1 MPGRVRDADV
11 VTVRERN
18 PIAEVIGATVSLRPA
33 GGGRLKGLCPFHEE
47 KSPSFSVNPSL
58 GVYHCFGC
66 GASGDVITFLR
77 QTEGLSFTEVVEVL
91 ARRAGMAVTFEQG
104 SAGSGRDTGSRERL
118 LTAHREAAA
127 FYTEALHSDRDGA
140 ALGRQFLLDRG
151 FDEGCW
157 ERFGVGYAPRGWDE
171 LTRHLRGRGLRTEE
185 LVTGGL
191 AREGQRG
198 PGDRFRGRLVW
209 PIRDRTGD
217 VIGFG
222 ARRLDDPAD
231 ANESRPPG
239 SRGDGGPKYL
249 NTPETPLY
257 RKSSVLYGLDLARRA
272 IATQRQAVVVEGY
285 TDVMACH
292 LAGIPTAVATC
303 GTAFGVE
310 HVQVLRLLLTDEDAF
325 RGEVVFTFDG
335 DSAGQRAALRSF
347 TSDQRFVGQTFVA
360 VTPGGMD
367 PCELRL
373 SRGDAA
379 VRDLIATRQPL
390 FAFVLRSTLAGYN
403 LDTAEGRV
411 GALRACAPIV
421 ATIRDRALRPE
432 YARELA
438 GWLGMET
445 ETVRRAV
452 LEAGR
457 GQTRG
462 TATARDS
469 GRGRG
474 TALSDAGGAGGA
486 GRAGAGAPPG
496 TGAPS
501 PDPVTPAGS
510 APPGTAATRATGLV
524 ATLEREA
531 LKVAVQYP
539 ALAAP
544 LFAGLPDD
552 AVSDPG
558 YREVVAAIRA
568 LPCPAEA
575 SAAAAAAWLGQLR
588 GGEVTAG
595 TAALLTEL
603 AVEPLPLGGEAP
615 ARYAG
620 AVFARLEELA
630 VGRKLATV
638 KSRLERA
645 DADSAAEQVTALLTE
660 MDRLERY
667 RQALRLRA
675 LGGG

>member
-11 VTVRERN
+11 AAVRERN

-127 FYTEALHSDRDGA
+127 FYAEALHSDRDGA
-140 ALGRQFLLDRG
+140 ALGRRFLLDRG

-222 ARRLDDPAD
+222 ARRLDDPGETGGAT
-231 ANESRPPG
+231 AAG

-257 RKSSVLYGLDLARRA
+257 RKSAVLYGLDLARRA
-272 IATQRQAVVVEGY
+272 IATGRQAVVVEGY

-292 LAGIPTAVATC
+292 LAGVPTAVATC

-325 RGEVVFTFDG
+325 RGEVIFTFDG

-367 PCELRL
+367 PCDLRL
-373 SRGDAA
+373 TRGDAA
-379 VRDLIATRQPL
+379 VRELISTRQPL
-390 FAFVLRSTLAGYN
+390 FAFVLRSTLTGYN

-421 ATIRDRALRPE
+421 ANIRDRALRPE

-452 LEAGR
+452 FEAGR
-457 GQTRG
+457 SQPRG
-462 TATARDS
+462 SATGGEP

-474 TALSDAGGAGGA
+474 AGAPAGSDA
-486 GRAGAGAPPG
+486 GRAGPSAGSAPP
-496 TGAPS
+496 TAES
-501 PDPVTPAGS
+501 VTPAGS
-510 APPGTAATRATGLV
+510 APPGAPGTRATGLV

-544 LFAGLPDD
+544 LLAGLPDD

-558 YREVVAAIRA
+558 YREVIAAIRA

-575 SAAAAAAWLGQLR
+575 SAAAAAAWLGRLR

-630 VGRKLATV
+630 VGRKLITV